1 MALRLRLLTGAAG
14 LWLAVATVGGLMWLA
29 QSQLLA
35 LLDPAAV
42 TVKPPTEDA
51 RPLTTAQLTQ
61 QLQSDFPS
69 WRVARLA
76 APSGSEAAARVSLQ
90 TEQGLQT
97 RYLNPYTGRLLA
109 RPGFAAW
116 FSGLAAFWQGV
127 YIHPLGRLSLLLA
140 AGGLAWRWR
149 KRRQVQPQAINQ
161 AWLVAHASQ
170 TGHAERLALQT
181 AGSLRAGGLE
191 VEVRALGSLT
201 VDQLAG
207 YRQAFFVAS
216 TFGEGEA
223 PDSAHAF
230 TRHMHGGNRLG
241 ELRYGVL
248 ALGDKHYPDFCGF
261 GRQLDGW
268 LAGLGAMAYFDRIEV
283 DQGDPAAILQWQRQL
298 AGLTGQAALPAW
310 QEAATT
316 PWQLAERRLLNAG
329 SLGAAAFHIGL
340 KPLAGEPL
348 PWQAG
353 DIVEIVPRQAP
364 AKVAQWL
371 AEAAWPAD
379 TVVQWQGQGCTLAE
393 ALAGS
398 ERLGELKADSAQQLA
413 GRLQPLRPRAY
424 SIASLPADGQ
434 LDLLIRQIATPDGL
448 SLGSGWLTEYAEPG
462 STLALRVRGNPG
474 FHAPPQACPLILI
487 GNGTGLASLRAHLKE
502 QALAGNKGHWLIFGE
517 RNAAHDYYHEAE
529 LAAWRLDGTLAR
541 LDTAFSRDQAQ
552 RVYVQDVLR
561 AAADEV
567 QAWLGRGAAIFV
579 CGSAA
584 GMAPAVHNVLLDLLG
599 EEALEALI
607 AEGRYRRDVY

>member
-1 MALRLRLLTGAAG
+1 MRRKWLTGAAG
-14 LWLAVATVGGLMWLA
+14 LWLAVAAGGGLMWLE
-29 QSQLLA
+29 QSRLMG

-42 TVKPPTEDA
+42 TVKPPADDA
-51 RPLTTAQLTQ
+51 RPMTAAQLTQ
-61 QLQSDFPS
+61 QLHTDFPS
-69 WRVARLA
+69 WTVTQLV
-76 APSGSEAAARVSLQ
+76 APSGPETAARVALR
-90 TEQGLQT
+90 TERGLED

-109 RPGFAAW
+109 RPGFTTW
-116 FSGLAAFWQGV
+116 FAGLAAFWQGV
-127 YIHPLGRLSLLLA
+127 YINPLGRLSLLLA
-140 AGGLAWRWR
+140 AGTVAWGWR
-149 KRRQVQPQAINQ
+149 KRREIQPQQ
-161 AWLVAHASQ
+161 VSRAWLVAHASQ
-170 TGHAERLALQT
+170 TGHAEGLARQT
-181 AGSLRAGGLE
+181 ADSLRAAGLD
-191 VEVRALGSLT
+191 VELRGLGSLST
-201 VDQLAG
+201 EQLAG
-207 YRQAFFVAS
+207 YRQVLFVVS

-230 TRHMHGGNRLG
+230 ARHMHSGARLSQ
-241 ELRYGVL
+241 LRYGVL

-268 LAGLGAMAYFDRIEV
+268 LVGQGATARFPRIEV
-283 DQGDPAAILQWQRQL
+283 DQGDPAAILRWQQQL
-298 AGLTGQAALPAW
+298 AELTGLATLPAW
-310 QEAATT
+310 QAEATV

-329 SLGAAAFHIGL
+329 SQGAAAFHIGF
-340 KPLAGEPL
+340 KPLAGESL
-348 PWQAG
+348 QWQAG
-353 DIVEIVPRQAP
+353 DIVEILPRQSP

-371 AEAAWPAD
+371 AEAGWPGD
-379 TVVQWQGQGCTLAE
+379 TPVQWQGQDSTLAE

-398 ERLGELKADSAQQLA
+398 ERVGQLRAGSAQQLA
-413 GRLQPLRPRAY
+413 EQLQPLRPRAY
-424 SIASLPADGQ
+424 SIASLPSDGQ

-474 FHAPPQACPLILI
+474 FHAPSEPCPLILI

-502 QALAGNKGHWLIFGE
+502 QARSGNRGHWLIFGE

-561 AAADEV
+561 AAGDEV
-567 QAWLGRGAAIFV
+567 QAWLARGAAIYV

-584 GMAPAVHNVLLDLLG
+584 GMAPAVHDVLLDLLG
-599 EEALEALI
+599 EAELETLI
-607 AEGRYRRDVY
+607 ATGRYRRDVY